1 MRWDSVRPTKVRV
14 PVSRAIRPSLQPA
27 CCPSP
32 TFALR
37 AAGELRAQ
45 KEVLHQRHVAK
56 MASHR
61 PADDEALRSCSLL
74 LNARLRDRFPPP
86 ATCSWF
92 KLFTLV
98 DDDGS
103 GKISFDE
110 LVRMV
115 RGELQLGVAE
125 VSEHELKSV
134 WLALDREGS
143 G

>member
-1 MRWDSVRPTKVRV
+1 M
-14 PVSRAIRPSLQPA
+14 L
-27 CCPSP
+27 
-32 TFALR
+32 
-37 AAGELRAQ
+37 
-45 KEVLHQRHVAK
+45 LHV
-56 MASHR
+56 
-61 PADDEALRSCSLL
+61 
-74 LNARLRDRFPPP
+74 RLRECFPPP

-92 KLFTLV
+92 KLFKIVNT
-98 DDDGS
+98 DGS